1 MRRLGTGGMLATLFV
16 AIASWQLRRP
26 WIFRFGNQL
35 RSALSATTIISVV
48 ACSFVLS
55 TGDFAATRSRLSAAF
70 RKNVHYAVE
79 LNLAE
84 ELKSSLERNPQ
95 QHTVIP
101 DYISS
106 FAKIKMDPVALGLT
120 NSDLRTFGTPN
131 ALMIAS

>member
-1 MRRLGTGGMLATLFV
+1 M
-16 AIASWQLRRP
+16 
-26 WIFRFGNQL
+26 
-35 RSALSATTIISVV
+35 
-48 ACSFVLS
+48 
-55 TGDFAATRSRLSAAF
+55 
-70 RKNVHYAVE
+70 HYAVE